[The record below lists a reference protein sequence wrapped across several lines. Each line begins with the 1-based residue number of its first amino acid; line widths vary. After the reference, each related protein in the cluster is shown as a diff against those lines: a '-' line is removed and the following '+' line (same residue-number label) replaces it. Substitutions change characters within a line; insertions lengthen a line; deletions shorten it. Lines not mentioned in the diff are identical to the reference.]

1 MATLY
6 SEVFDLFMS
15 SIASYELDNLFSS
28 SVTNFETRLTGWLI
42 NAIPNFDGC
51 LKDLEDR
58 NDNTKQFTATLTT
71 DEKVILSNLMI
82 VEFLKKEVNDI
93 RQMRQKLGDPT
104 FKAYSEANNLK
115 ERVNLLSTMNDLVQA
130 QITRY
135 QYKNIDAD
143 SL

>member
-58 NDNTKQFTATLTT
+58 NDNTKQFTATLNT

>member
-6 SEVFDLFMS
+6 STIFDLFMS

-143 SL
+143 DL

>member
-28 SVTNFETRLTGWLI
+28 SVTNFETRLTGWLV

-58 NDNTKQFTATLTT
+58 NDNTKQFTATLNT

-104 FKAYSEANNLK
+104 FRVYSEANNLK
-115 ERVNLLSTMNDLVQA
+115 ERVNLLNTMNDLVQA

-143 SL
+143 DL

>member
-15 SIASYELDNLFSS
+15 SIASYELDNLFAS
-28 SVTNFETRLTGWLI
+28 SVTNFETRLTGWLV

>member
-58 NDNTKQFTATLTT
+58 NDNTKQFTATLNT

-104 FKAYSEANNLK
+104 FRVYSEANNLK
-115 ERVNLLSTMNDLVQA
+115 ERVNLLNTMNDLVQT

>member
-15 SIASYELDNLFSS
+15 SIASYELDNLFNS
-28 SVTNFETRLTGWLI
+28 SVANFETRLTGWLV

-58 NDNTKQFTATLTT
+58 NDTTKQFTDTLNT

-115 ERVNLLSTMNDLVQA
+115 ERVNLLNTMNDLVQT

>member
-15 SIASYELDNLFSS
+15 SIASYELDNLFNS
-28 SVTNFETRLTGWLI
+28 SVANFETRLTGWLI

-58 NDNTKQFTATLTT
+58 NDNTKQFTATLNT

-115 ERVNLLSTMNDLVQA
+115 ERVNLLNTMNDLVQT

>member
-6 SEVFDLFMS
+6 STIFDLFMS

-28 SVTNFETRLTGWLI
+28 SVANFETRLTGWLI
-42 NAIPNFDGC
+42 NAISNFDGC

-115 ERVNLLSTMNDLVQA
+115 ERVNLLSTMNNLVQA

-135 QYKNIDAD
+135 QYKNIDVD

>member
-6 SEVFDLFMS
+6 STIFDLFMS

-104 FKAYSEANNLK
+104 FKVYSEANNLK
-115 ERVNLLSTMNDLVQA
+115 ERVNLLNTMNDLVQA